1 MIRKYFGTDGIRGE
15 YGASILT
22 DEFAFKLGCAMGRWL
37 SDKDAVGMIVMGR
50 DTRASGL
57 ALRDSLAAGF
67 QAVAD
72 FKIVDLGVVPTPAV
86 AVYVR
91 GSDASLGVVITAS
104 HNPAKDNGIKF
115 FDTNGLKFSD
125 ETEVEFEALLD
136 EVNDSGRGELG
147 PIENFSDGSAEYLKL
162 LRPLLP
168 ENCLKGMKIVVDTAN
183 GATCFTTPGLLREL
197 GADLV
202 MIGDSPDGMNINDG
216 VGSQHAELLAK
227 TVLREKAV
235 LGIAHDGDGDRVL
248 FCDENG
254 KLVDG
259 DVLLGILGLHELRKD
274 QLVDKTLVAT
284 KQSNLGLD
292 RAIKE
297 AGGTLVRT
305 DIGDRYVL
313 EEMLRYG
320 FSLGG
325 ENSGHIIWAKLNP
338 TGDGLLS
345 AIQLLSI
352 MIESQSPLSD
362 LQSVIDLFPQKTGAI
377 AVHSKPVLEDIPEI
391 QFTLRSLEREM
402 GESGRVL
409 LRYSGTEPK
418 IRLLVEG
425 ENSSLVDRWYQTL
438 ESKVRTQL
446 L

>member
-1 MIRKYFGTDGIRGE
+1 
-15 YGASILT
+15 
-22 DEFAFKLGCAMGRWL
+22 
-37 SDKDAVGMIVMGR
+37 
-50 DTRASGL
+50 
-57 ALRDSLAAGF
+57 
-67 QAVAD
+67 
-72 FKIVDLGVVPTPAV
+72 
-86 AVYVR
+86 
-91 GSDASLGVVITAS
+91 
-104 HNPAKDNGIKF
+104 
-115 FDTNGLKFSD
+115 
-125 ETEVEFEALLD
+125 
-136 EVNDSGRGELG
+136 
-147 PIENFSDGSAEYLKL
+147 
-162 LRPLLP
+162 
-168 ENCLKGMKIVVDTAN
+168 MKIVVDTAN

-284 KQSNLGLD
+284 KQSNLGFD